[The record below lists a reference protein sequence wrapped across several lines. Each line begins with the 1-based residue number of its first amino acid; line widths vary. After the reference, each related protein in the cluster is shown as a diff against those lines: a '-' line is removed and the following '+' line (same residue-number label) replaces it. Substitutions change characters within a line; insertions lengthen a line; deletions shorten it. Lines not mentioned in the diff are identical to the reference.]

1 VIKSFR
7 HKGLRDLWRSG
18 RSNKVDPRLHRR
30 ILERLDALD
39 AAERPEDM
47 DVPGYDFHALRGF
60 KPRCYTVH
68 VNGPVCITF
77 EFEDGEALR
86 VDLENYH

>member
-1 VIKSFR
+1 MIVSFR
-7 HKGLRDLWRSG
+7 HKALRDLWQTGRSG
-18 RSNKVDPRLHRR
+18 KIDARLHKR

-39 AAERPEDM
+39 AAQQPEDM
-47 DVPGYDFHALRGF
+47 KVPGYDCHALKGF
-60 KPRCYTVH
+60 RPKRYTVH

-77 EFEDGEALR
+77 EFEDGDALR

>member
-1 VIKSFR
+1 MIRSFTQR
-7 HKGLRDLWRSG
+7 SLRDLWRTG
-18 RSNKVDPRLHRR
+18 RSNRIDAHLHRR
-30 ILERLDALD
+30 VLERLDALD

-47 DVPGYDFHALRGF
+47 DIPGHDFHGLKGF
-60 KPRCYTVH
+60 RPKRHSVH

-77 EFEDGEALR
+77 EFEDGDAWR

>member
-1 VIKSFR
+1 MIRSFR
-7 HKGLRDLWRSG
+7 SKPLRDLWQTG
-18 RSNKVDPRLHRR
+18 RSRKVDSRLQTC

-47 DVPGYDFHALRGF
+47 EIPGYDFHRLRG
-60 KPRCYTVH
+60 PRPNRYTVH

-77 EFEDGEALR
+77 EFEDGDAVR